1 MQHTGFNLCAKT
13 TLLRIYCM
21 PRRTNLSRRTTKKFR
36 WYNLKRILYGE
47 TNILSENKMPQSIK
61 DNRIFLSTSEAC
73 QKTGFSPTYIQRL
86 LRNERLEGFKA
97 GSSWFVYEDSL
108 LSFTTQTRKRGPKG
122 PHKKPQKS
130 SPTTSLNKEGSNG
143 EKQKP
148 AKT

>member
-1 MQHTGFNLCAKT
+1 M
-13 TLLRIYCM
+13 R
-21 PRRTNLSRRTTKKFR
+21 RRTNLSRVATKKVR
-36 WYNLKRILYGE
+36 WYNLKKIWYGE
-47 TNILSENKMPQSIK
+47 ANLLLENQMPQSVK

-73 QKTGFSPTYIQRL
+73 QKAGLSSTYIQRL
-86 LRNERLEGFKA
+86 LRNGRLEGFKA

-122 PHKKPQKS
+122 PHKKPHKS
-130 SPTTSLNKEGSNG
+130 SPTTSLNREGGNE